1 MSSIFFLIIIVYQIS
16 IHIINNKY
24 LVQVLYL
31 QTATKCMLCEE
42 RNRSVTLGPC
52 NHFVL
57 CNQCVDT
64 IKDCPYCS
72 TPILSHTNTTTTQA

>member
-1 MSSIFFLIIIVYQIS
+1 MFNTLYRDVYILY
-16 IHIINNKY
+16 NNY
-24 LVQVLYL
+24 CLVQVLYL

-72 TPILSHTNTTTTQA
+72 TPILSHTNTSTTQA